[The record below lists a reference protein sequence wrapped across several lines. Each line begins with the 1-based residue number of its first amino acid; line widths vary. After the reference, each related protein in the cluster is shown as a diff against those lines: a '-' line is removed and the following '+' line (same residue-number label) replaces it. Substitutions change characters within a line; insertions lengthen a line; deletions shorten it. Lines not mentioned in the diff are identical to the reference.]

1 MSLLIN
7 TLQVN
12 NESTQRGRRMSV
24 PCAVLARVCTLVG
37 LRMMKIGPG
46 VWLIGGALV

>member
-7 TLQVN
+7 ILQVN
-12 NESTQRGRRMSV
+12 NEGTQRGRGMSV
-24 PCAVLARVCTLVG
+24 PCAVLGHVCTLVG